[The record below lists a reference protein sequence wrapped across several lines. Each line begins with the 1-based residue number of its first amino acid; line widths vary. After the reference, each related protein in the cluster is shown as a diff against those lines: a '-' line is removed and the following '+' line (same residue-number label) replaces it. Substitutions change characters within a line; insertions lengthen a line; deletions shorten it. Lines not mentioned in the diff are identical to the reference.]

1 MNSSL
6 LLLKTAVFLLS
17 LLVGQQLYK
26 GSMSW
31 MIRRHS
37 RLLEESQAGLLNA
50 TNGPAE
56 YPDRGVPDPTANLLF
71 DGYGDVVM
79 EFDPIETDEDREI
92 RSWVFLSHFH
102 EKKIEKH
109 QKLLTFY
116 PGNVPKIIF
125 RLLAIVVLVI
135 ITRV

>member
-1 MNSSL
+1 
-6 LLLKTAVFLLS
+6 
-17 LLVGQQLYK
+17 
-26 GSMSW
+26 
-31 MIRRHS
+31 
-37 RLLEESQAGLLNA
+37 
-50 TNGPAE
+50 
-56 YPDRGVPDPTANLLF
+56 
-71 DGYGDVVM
+71 M